1 MSKYFVRY
9 SYDVTSKVP
18 RGDGLGW
25 SYETE
30 KVTDVCVCEL
40 DVERIDIHEVREYI
54 RSYEVNYLGDS
65 KPDAYSIDILV
76 LNKL

>member
-9 SYDVTSKVP
+9 SYEVSQKVP

-25 SYETE
+25 SYENE
-30 KVTDVCVCEL
+30 KVTDSVVCDL
-40 DVERIDIHEVREYI
+40 DETRIDIHEVRDYI
-54 RSYEVNYLGDS
+54 VRYELNYLGDR
-65 KPDAYSIDILV
+65 KPDVYDIDILV